1 MCGALLVGGFV
12 RLGRKVAFA
21 ADSREVILVSTP
33 VPRTQIP
40 VKVRASFGQAAG
52 EETTHDTSYTGV
64 PSMAWQQMPRVS
76 AGDKCRIWGAD
87 AERPRQ
93 ELFDTTLGQPL
104 LWQER
109 KTPAFWACLL
119 SDLCVK
125 TVVDLTPGSGSAA
138 RACMQLGIPYHGW
151 AKNAEHASWL
161 QNVLDRAALQ
171 VICEVGSAL
180 HSDSAQAIQEHF
192 SDVLEQL
199 NEQDKGVDVTPDDGA
214 LDDA

>member
-1 MCGALLVGGFV
+1 M
-12 RLGRKVAFA
+12 
-21 ADSREVILVSTP
+21 STP

-76 AGDKCRIWGAD
+76 AGDKCRIWGAE

-104 LWQER
+104 LWQECQ
-109 KTPAFWACLL
+109 TPAFWACLL

-161 QNVLDRAALQ
+161 QNVPDRASLQ

-180 HSDSAQAIQEHF
+180 HSDLAQAIQEHF
-192 SDVLEQL
+192 SDVLDQL
-199 NEQDKGVDVTPDDGA
+199 NEQDKGVDATPDDGA

>member
-1 MCGALLVGGFV
+1 M
-12 RLGRKVAFA
+12 
-21 ADSREVILVSTP
+21 STP

-40 VKVRASFGQAAG
+40 VKPRGAFGQAAG

-64 PSMAWQQMPRVS
+64 PSMAWQQMQRVS
-76 AGDKCRIWGAD
+76 AADKCRIWGAD

-109 KTPAFWACLL
+109 KTPAFWSSLL

-125 TVVDLTPGSGSAA
+125 SVVDLTPGSDSAA

-171 VICEVGSAL
+171 VICSVGSAL
-180 HSDSAQAIQEHF
+180 HCDLAQAIQEHF
-192 SDVLEQL
+192 TDVLEQL
-199 NEQDKGVDVTPDDGA
+199 NEQDKGVDTTPDDGA
-214 LDDA
+214 LDD